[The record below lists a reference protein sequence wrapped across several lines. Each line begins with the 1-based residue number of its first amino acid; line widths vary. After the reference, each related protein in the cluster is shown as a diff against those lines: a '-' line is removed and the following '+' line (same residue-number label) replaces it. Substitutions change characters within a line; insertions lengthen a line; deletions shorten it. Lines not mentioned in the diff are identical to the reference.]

1 MSAYFHSYLCGRKA
15 AEWLIDMMD
24 EDKIVQRARRG
35 DAAAFEQLVT
45 AYRDRVYRLALRL
58 CGNEADADEAAQDAF
73 LAAWRGLPNFRGES
87 KFSTWLYQLVNHAA
101 IDLLRRE
108 KRQVAAGDIDEVDT
122 PDTAPSPHHMAERN
136 EQRQAVREAVLALPE
151 EQRQVVVLRFMEE
164 LSYEEIGAALHL
176 PTGTVKSRLNRAKAA
191 LREILSQ
198 KGNLFDGENVIHTEK
213 NGKEVQP

>member
-1 MSAYFHSYLCGRKA
+1 
-15 AEWLIDMMD
+15 MMD

-35 DAAAFEQLVT
+35 DAAAFEALVT

-58 CGNEADADEAAQDAF
+58 CGNEADADEAAQEAF

-87 KFSTWLYQLVNHAA
+87 RFSTWLYQLVNHAT

-108 KRQVAAGDIDEVDT
+108 KRRVITGDIDEVDT
-122 PDTAPSPHHMAERN
+122 PDTAPSPHQTAERN
-136 EQRQAVREAVLALPE
+136 EQRQAVRRAVLALPP

-198 KGNLFDGENVIHTEK
+198 QGNLFGAETVIHTED

>member
-1 MSAYFHSYLCGRKA
+1 
-15 AEWLIDMMD
+15 MMD

-58 CGNEADADEAAQDAF
+58 CGNGADADEAAQEAF

-87 KFSTWLYQLVNHAA
+87 RFSTWLYQLATHAA
-101 IDLLRRE
+101 IDLMRRE
-108 KRQVAAGDIDEVDT
+108 KRHAAGDIDEVDA
-122 PDTAPSPHHMAERN
+122 PDSAPSPHQQAERN
-136 EQRQAVREAVLALPE
+136 EQRQAVREAVLALPP
-151 EQRQVVVLRFMEE
+151 EQRQVIVLRFMEE

-176 PTGTVKSRLNRAKAA
+176 PVGTVKSRLNRAKAA

-198 KGNLFDGENVIHTEK
+198 KGNLFGGETVIHTEK
-213 NGKEVQP
+213 HGEEVQP